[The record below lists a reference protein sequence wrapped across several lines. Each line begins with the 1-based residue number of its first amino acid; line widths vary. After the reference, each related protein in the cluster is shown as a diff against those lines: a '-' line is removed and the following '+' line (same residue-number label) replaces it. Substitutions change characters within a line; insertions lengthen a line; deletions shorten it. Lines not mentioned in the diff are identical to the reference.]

1 MEDLMIKNCT
11 QKPAKGMKGII
22 LYTVNN
28 QYVFRVYKED
38 NSFTDYGIHHC
49 DLDVTIDSDDAV
61 LYEYE
66 DGRNILDH
74 SYEVLGINHLTDKGY
89 EVGTEEGLNEFIQSR
104 NKI

>member
-74 SYEVLGINHLTDKGY
+74 SYGVLGINHLTDKGY

>member
-1 MEDLMIKNCT
+1 MIKNCI

-22 LYTVNN
+22 LLTLNN
-28 QYVFRVYKED
+28 RYVFRVYKED
-38 NSFTDYGIHHC
+38 NSFTDYDILHC

-66 DGRNILDH
+66 DGTNALDH
-74 SYEVLGINHLTDKGY
+74 SYEVLGIYHDLI
-89 EVGTEEGLNEFIQSR
+89 NEFIQSR